1 MVDNPVDVLTPDP
14 GESSIAASEQVLA
27 EVLAQV
33 VRVGRVSVDSN
44 FFSDLGA
51 DSMVM
56 AHFCARLRKRDDVPS
71 VSMKDVY
78 RHPTVRGLAA
88 ALTDTAPPTPEASP
102 PPVVAPHRQAPPP
115 PVSGTSHYVTCG
127 ALQLLFF
134 LAYSYVVALALAQ
147 GVEWISDG
155 VGLLGTYLRAVIFG
169 AALFLGASVL
179 PVVAKWVLI
188 GRWRPQRIRIWSLAY
203 VRFWCTKTLIRTSPL
218 VLFVGSPLYPLY
230 LRALGAK
237 IGRRVSIFSR
247 HVPVCADLLTIGD
260 GSVIRK
266 DTYYNCYRAESGLI
280 RTGPITLG
288 RDVLVGEVTVLDIDT
303 AMGDRTQ
310 LGHTSSL
317 HAGQVVP
324 DGEHWHGS
332 PAQPTEVDYRRVGP
346 ARCGG
351 ARRAMYSTTQVLMA
365 LFLYIPLIVAG
376 VVILVAAVPESTSI
390 LEPGPTAL
398 DDWTFYA
405 DALAGSA
412 IFVFGAVVLGV
423 LLTATVPRAL
433 NLTLKPDVVYP
444 LYGVRYAVHRI
455 IVLVTNRRFFT
466 ILFGDSSGIVHYLLR
481 LGYRLSP
488 VEQTGSN
495 FGMAVKHDIPYLSSV
510 GKGTMVADG
519 LSIINA
525 EFSPSSFS
533 VSPVTIGPRNFLG
546 NYIAYPSRGRTGD
559 NCLLATKVMVPLDGA
574 IRENVGLLGSPSFEI
589 PRTVLRDSRFD
600 HLKDGEVF
608 RRRLAAKTRHN
619 AFTMGVHLF
628 ARWLYFFCVTV
639 IASAAV
645 DLYDS
650 LGAAVIVLA
659 GLLTLLFAIVYM
671 LLTERAAAGRG
682 GLRPLYCS
690 IYEQPFWRHE
700 RYWKITTPTEAIA
713 VFNGTPY
720 KSLVWRLLGT
730 RIGSHVFD
738 DGCFIPERSLVTIG
752 NECTLNEGSRIQ
764 CHSQEDGTFKSDRTT
779 LGNGCTIGVNSLVH
793 YGVTMGDTST
803 LAPDAFLMKGEQV
816 PAQAYWA
823 GNPARE
829 MPTSLPNSRPI
840 RPQGG

>member
-14 GESSIAASEQVLA
+14 GESSMAVSERVLA
-27 EVLAQV
+27 EVLAEI
-33 VRVGRVSVDSN
+33 VRVDRVSVDSN

-56 AHFCARLRKRDDVPS
+56 AHFCARLRKRDDAPS

-78 RHPTVRGLAA
+78 RYPTVRNLAA
-88 ALTDTAPPTPEASP
+88 ALTDTASPAPGLSP
-102 PPVVAPHRQAPPP
+102 PLVAAPRRQPPSP
-115 PVSGTSHYVTCG
+115 ISGASHYVVCG
-127 ALQLLFF
+127 ALQLLLF
-134 LAYSYVVALALAQ
+134 LAYIYVVAVVLAEST
-147 GVEWISDG
+147 EWIAGG
-155 VGLLGTYLRAVIFG
+155 VGLLGTYLRAVLLG
-169 AALFLGASVL
+169 AAVFLGASML

-203 VRFWCTKTLIRTSPL
+203 FRFWCVKTLIRSSPL

-237 IGRRVSIFSR
+237 IGRRVSVFSR
-247 HVPVCADLLTIGD
+247 HVPVCTDLLTIGD
-260 GSVIRK
+260 GSVVRK
-266 DTYYNCYRAESGLI
+266 DTYLNCYRAESGVI
-280 RTGPITLG
+280 RIGPVTLG
-288 RDVLVGEVTVLDIDT
+288 KDVLVGEMTVLDIDT

-310 LGHTSSL
+310 LGHASSL

-324 DGEHWHGS
+324 DGERWHGS

-346 ARCGG
+346 ARCGS
-351 ARRAMYSTTQVLMA
+351 ARRALYSVAQVLAA
-365 LFLYIPLIVAG
+365 LFLFIPLVVAG
-376 VVILVAAVPESTSI
+376 VVILMAAVPQLASI
-390 LEPGPTAL
+390 LQPGPAAL
-398 DDWTFYA
+398 TGWTFYA
-405 DALAGSA
+405 NALAGSA
-412 IFVFGAVVLGV
+412 IFLFGAVVLGV
-423 LLTATVPRAL
+423 LLSVTVPRVL
-433 NLTLKPDVVYP
+433 NLILKPGIVYP
-444 LYGVRYAVHRI
+444 LYGVRYAVHRA
-455 IVLVTNRRFFT
+455 IVLFTNRRFFT
-466 ILFGDSSGIVHYLLR
+466 ILFGDSSGIVHYLLG
-481 LGYRLSP
+481 LGYKLSP

-495 FGMAVKHDIPYLSSV
+495 FGMAVKHDVPYLSCV
-510 GKGTMVADG
+510 GQGTMVADG

-525 EFSPSSFS
+525 DFSPSSFR
-533 VSPVTIGPRNFLG
+533 VSPVTIGPHNFVG
-546 NYIAYPSRGRTGD
+546 NYVAYPAQGRTGD

-574 IRENVGLLGSPSFEI
+574 IRENVGLLGSPSFQI

-600 HLKDGEVF
+600 HLKDGEIF
-608 RRRLAAKTRHN
+608 RHRLAAKTKHN
-619 AFTMGVHLF
+619 ALTMGVHLF
-628 ARWLYFFCVTV
+628 SRWLYFFCVTV
-639 IASAAV
+639 LASAAV
-645 DLYDS
+645 DLYHA
-650 LGAAVIVLA
+650 LGAAVIALA
-659 GLLTLLFAIVYM
+659 GILTLLCAIAYM
-671 LLTERAAAGRG
+671 LLTERATAGRG

-720 KSLVWRLLGT
+720 KSLIWRLLGT

-752 NECTLNEGSRIQ
+752 NDCTLNEGSRIQ

-803 LAPDAFLMKGEQV
+803 LAPDSFLMKGEQV
-816 PAQAYWA
+816 PTHAYWA

-829 MPTSLPNSRPI
+829 TPTCPPA
-840 RPQGG
+840 G